1 MAKKVM
7 RVQSVVYPENN
18 LSFNEWAQQLN
29 VSCLYD
35 EPQRG
40 GHYYPPIEIK
50 KSFFKK
56 VLIMFGITN

>member
-1 MAKKVM
+1 
-7 RVQSVVYPENN
+7 
-18 LSFNEWAQQLN
+18 
-29 VSCLYD
+29 LYD